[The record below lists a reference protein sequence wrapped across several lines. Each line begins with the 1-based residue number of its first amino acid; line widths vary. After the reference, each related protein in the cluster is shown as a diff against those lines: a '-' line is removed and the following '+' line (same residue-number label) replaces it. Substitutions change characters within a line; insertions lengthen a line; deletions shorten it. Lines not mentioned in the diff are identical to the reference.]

1 MKPRHILRQTT
12 SQLKAAAGLAINPH
26 FSCVRL
32 QKHKSQG
39 LKGMCTS
46 ISRSKTKLTATI
58 YHRWAVLEYIEDLLR
73 NLAAHFYLNY
83 C

>member
-1 MKPRHILRQTT
+1 MKRRRIIRQTI
-12 SQLKAAAGLAINPH
+12 SQLNAAAASTINH
-26 FSCVRL
+26 CFSCVRL